1 MANQIPTS
9 PIGAAEEDALLLE
22 MIPGAVAEVDPR
34 QIAIYRRL
42 TPAQR
47 FQQAVSMIELAE
59 DVAAYRLRQRRP
71 DLSEADAL
79 RTIRSNVHGF

>member
-1 MANQIPTS
+1 MTDMT
-9 PIGAAEEDALLLE
+9 AEIDDSLLLE

-47 FQQAVSMIELAE
+47 FQQGVSMIELAE
-59 DVAAYRLRQRRP
+59 NVAAYRLRQSKP
-71 DLSEADAL
+71 WLDEADAL
-79 RTIRSNVHGF
+79 REIRSNVNKS